1 MNAKKQNQKYPQKDE
16 KKLTPHNYRE
26 TWLQPDKTK
35 TTRKE
40 TQHTQHD
47 YKETHNN

>member
-1 MNAKKQNQKYPQKDE
+1 MNAKKQNQKYPQKD
-16 KKLTPHNYRE
+16 KKRTPHNYRE

-40 TQHTQHD
+40 T
-47 YKETHNN
+47 HNN

>member
-1 MNAKKQNQKYPQKDE
+1 MQRNKTKSTHKKI
-16 KKLTPHNYRE
+16 KKMTPHNYRE